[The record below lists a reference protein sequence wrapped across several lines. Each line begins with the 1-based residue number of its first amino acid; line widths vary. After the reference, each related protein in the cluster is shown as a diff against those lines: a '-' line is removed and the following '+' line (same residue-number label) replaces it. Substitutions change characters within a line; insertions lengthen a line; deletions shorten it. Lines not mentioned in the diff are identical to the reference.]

1 MFTNIAVFRF
11 KNVATAFRAFAEG
24 LLSGEI
30 NFRRS
35 GPGLAFS
42 FRLWLALFEFKAN
55 VFFVVHHEK
64 CFERSAFTRDKTL
77 QQIGSAGGEHFFH
90 LLAVHRS
97 LQNDFARSKVARF
110 VWAA

>member
-11 KNVATAFRAFAEG
+11 KDVATAFRAFAEG
-24 LLSGEI
+24 LLSCEI

-42 FRLWLALFEFKAN
+42 FRLRLALFEFKAY
-55 VFFVVHHEK
+55 VFFVGHHEK
-64 CFERSAFTRDKTL
+64 RFERSALARDKTF
-77 QQIGSAGGEHFFH
+77 QQIGSAGGEQLFH

-97 LQNDFARSKVARF
+97 LQDDFARSKVARF
-110 VWAA
+110 VWAD